1 MSSCKIER
9 LEGFETEIDAI
20 APDKSI
26 SHRCALFSL
35 LSDKPSRIKN
45 YLRGEDALNSLK
57 IVESLGA
64 KIEDSG
70 REIVITPPSKLK
82 EPSDVLEC
90 GNSGTTMRLFC
101 GFLASSEGFFVLS
114 GDKYLRARPMKRV
127 AEPLRSIGA
136 SIDGREEGNLAPLAI
151 RGRSLEAFDFTSS
164 IASAQVKSAMILAG
178 LKARKKSFYKESEL
192 TRDHS
197 EKMLVGMGAS
207 IFGENGKIV
216 IEPLK
221 KPLRPLDIEV
231 PSDPSSAFFFAV
243 AASLLRGSCVVLK
256 NILLNKTRIEAFMV
270 LKKMG
275 VSVEFELKDN
285 RYEDIGDI
293 KICRKNPLKGVVVEE
308 NISWLIDEI
317 PALAILMAEA
327 EGESIV
333 KNAKELRVKESD
345 RISAVVDNLK
355 RCGIEVDEF
364 EDGFCIK
371 GGKLKPAQ
379 IDSRGDHRIA
389 MSFMIAGLRCSMEVD
404 DIECVNTSFPNFFDL
419 LDSLG
424 TKYQRFEK

>member
-1 MSSCKIER
+1 MTSCKIESI
-9 LEGFETEIDAI
+9 EGFDVEIEAI
-20 APDKSI
+20 ASDKSI

-35 LSDKPSRIKN
+35 LSDKPSHIKN

-64 KIEDSG
+64 TIQDDGK
-70 REIVITPPSKLK
+70 EIVITPPKKLQ
-82 EPSDVLEC
+82 EPTDVLEC

-114 GDKYLRARPMKRV
+114 GDKYLRRRPMKRV
-127 AEPLRSIGA
+127 VEPLRSIGA
-136 SIDGREEGNLAPLAI
+136 TIDGRDGGSLAPLAI
-151 RGRSLEAFDFTSS
+151 RGKSLEAFDFTSS

-178 LKARKKSFYKESEL
+178 LKAKSRSLYKESEL
-192 TRDHS
+192 TRNHS

-207 IFGENGKIV
+207 VFSEDEKIV

-221 KPLRPLDIEV
+221 KPLNPLDIEV

-243 AASLLRGSCVVLK
+243 ATVLLRESKLVLK

-275 VSVEFELKDN
+275 VSVEFELKDS

-293 KICRKNPLKGVVVEE
+293 SICRKAPLKAVVVEE

-327 EGESIV
+327 EGRSVV

-345 RISAVVDNLK
+345 RISAVVDNL
-355 RCGIEVDEF
+355 RACDIDVEEF
-364 EDGFCIK
+364 EDGFAIN
-371 GGKLKPAQ
+371 GGKLQPAL

-389 MSFMIAGLRCSMEVD
+389 MSFMIAGLKSSMEID

-419 LDSLG
+419 LGVLG
-424 TKYQRFEK
+424 VKYQRFEK